1 MPPEAMSSSPAV
13 PPAHARA
20 HRATRIFAAVAI
32 GCVVA
37 YALLSLVFVFRG
49 RLNADEGW
57 YLYGS
62 RLAWRGQLPYADFAF
77 PQMPLTAYVYGLGQ
91 TITASLYV
99 GRLTSLVLGVAAV
112 ALSVRV
118 AWREAGKAAAVAVA
132 VLVVAFPTGV
142 YNLTLTKTYALAAF
156 LLAVVLAALT
166 SPGRTSRT
174 WPLAVAASIALLATR
189 TTGLPLAILVVVWC
203 IARARDRVTRRNVVV
218 VAGAGTAI
226 LAAFL
231 LADVGAARYDLV
243 TFHGLLWRGADVGS
257 RVETIVRDRIPD
269 WLGDYPGYVALLGA
283 ALLAVFLSRP
293 LRAYLRRTPGVAIV
307 GLGILGAL
315 ASQLVSGEWAPVEYA
330 SPVIPSLLAVTVI
343 VLTHALRPEGG
354 WNAHRALGIVA
365 GVAVAAL
372 AVSTVFHPGPAEYF
386 TGPDNPG
393 SINAADRVGDYLN
406 AHTRS
411 GDEVLTLWAQPAGLA
426 SGRDNVP
433 GITMGL
439 FSYEDLTTQQ
449 ALDFHYVNTDRL
461 RRTLRDGRAAAVVLT
476 GVDDTIFHSTGTF
489 SRVPQDPA
497 EVLDALSPRYRLA
510 HRAVGWGPYGPVP
523 VRIYLRT
530 DRT

>member
-1 MPPEAMSSSPAV
+1 M
-13 PPAHARA
+13 
-20 HRATRIFAAVAI
+20 
-32 GCVVA
+32 
-37 YALLSLVFVFRG
+37 FRG

-62 RLAWRGQLPYADFAF
+62 RLAWRGHLPYHDFAF

-132 VLVVAFPTGV
+132 VLVVTFPTGV

-166 SPGRTSRT
+166 SPGRPSRT
-174 WPLAVAASIALLATR
+174 WPLAVAASIALVATR
-189 TTGLPLAILVVVWC
+189 TTGLPLALLVVVWC
-203 IARARDRVTRRNVVV
+203 LVRAPDRATRRH
-218 VAGAGTAI
+218 VALVTGGGAAL

-231 LADVGAARYDLV
+231 LNDPSAARYDLV
-243 TFHGLLWRGADVGS
+243 TFHNLLWRGADVGS
-257 RVETIVRDRIPD
+257 KLETIVRDRVPD
-269 WLGDYPGYVALLGA
+269 WLGDYPGYVALIGA
-283 ALLAVFLSRP
+283 SILAVLLSRP

-307 GLGILGAL
+307 AIGILGAL
-315 ASQLVSGEWAPVEYA
+315 ASQLVAGEWAPVEYA
-330 SPVIPSLLAVTVI
+330 SPVIPSLVTVTVI
-343 VLTHALRPEGG
+343 MLTRALRPVGG
-354 WNAHRALGIVA
+354 WSARRDLGIVA

-372 AVSTVFHPGPAEYF
+372 AISTLFHPGAGEYF
-386 TGPDNPG
+386 TAADNPG
-393 SINAADRVGDYLN
+393 SVDAANRVGDYLA

-433 GITMGL
+433 GVTMGL
-439 FSYEDLTTQQ
+439 FSYEDLTDEQ

-461 RRTLRDGRAAAVVLT
+461 QRTLRDGRAAAVVIT
-476 GVDDTIFHSTGTF
+476 GVDDTTFHSTGTF
-489 SRVPQDPA
+489 SRAPQDPA
-497 EVLDALSPRYRLA
+497 EVLDALSPKYRLA
-510 HRAVGWGPYGPVP
+510 RRATGWGPYGPVP

-530 DRT
+530 EPR